1 MQASLE
7 EYLQDNRDACYAL
20 LRRYIA
26 LGKPF
31 LLRSEIVDEC
41 RRFCEENP
49 DFHLEDTPLY
59 QFVLSIQDATVDS
72 PWIHFASRPSIAR
85 WTYYRVHAES
95 LSGTPIGVSEYLAV
109 KERLVNG
116 ASSPDER
123 VLEFDIEPF
132 QRGFPRM
139 RESRSIG
146 RGVEFLNRRLSSQ
159 LFQDIAAGDQ
169 RVLDFLSVHQVR
181 GRQLM
186 VNDRIRSVVEL
197 RRQLRRASD
206 YLARQPAD
214 ASWEETAHVLQSMG
228 FEPGWGR
235 TVARMRDTF
244 SLLTDILEA
253 PDPDRLERFLSR
265 VPMIFNLVIL
275 SPHGYFAQAN
285 VLGLPD
291 TGGQVV
297 YILDQVRALEQ
308 EMRARIYEQGIDI
321 EPQILIVTRL
331 IPEAQG
337 TTCDQRIEQVSGTH
351 YARILR
357 VPFRSP
363 EGNIVPH
370 WISRFEVWPYLERF
384 AADVETEVLA
394 ELTARPDLIVGNYS
408 DGNLV
413 ATLLA
418 HRLGVTQCN
427 IAHALEKSKY
437 LMSDLYWRENDEQYH
452 FACQFTADLIA
463 MNAADFIITSTYQ
476 EIAGNSE
483 SVGQYE
489 SYASY
494 TLPGLYRVVNGVDL
508 FDPKFNIVSPGADAE
523 IYFPYSER
531 ERRLTALHPE
541 IEDLIYGNSPR
552 HDARGV
558 IEDRERPL
566 LFSMARLDRIKNITG
581 LVEWFGAS
589 ERLRAQA
596 NLLIIAGHVDPSR
609 SRDREEQAQI
619 ALMHELMDRYGL
631 DGQLRWLGILLDK
644 NMAGELYRCVADTR
658 GAFVQ
663 PALFEAFGLTVI
675 EAMSSG
681 LPTFATRYGGPL
693 EIIEDGISGF
703 HIDPNHGAEAAD
715 RIAEF
720 LERAAQNPDYW
731 LEMSARTLERVR
743 SRYTWAL
750 YAERMM
756 TLSRV
761 YGFWKYVTKLERS
774 ETRRYLEMFYALQY
788 RPLARQIGARSGAG

>member
-1 MQASLE
+1 MENAMQANLE
-7 EYLQDNRDACYAL
+7 EYLHDHRDACYAL

-31 LLRSEIVDEC
+31 LLRSEIIDEC
-41 RRFCEENP
+41 RAFCVENP
-49 DFHLEDTPLY
+49 DLRFDETPLY
-59 QFVLSIQDATVDS
+59 RLILSIQDATVES
-72 PWIHFASRPSIAR
+72 PWIHFAARPSIAR
-85 WTYYRVHAES
+85 WTYYRLHAES
-95 LSGTPIGVSEYLAV
+95 MSGVQIDISEYLAV
-109 KERLVNG
+109 KERLIG
-116 ASSPDER
+116 GSAPAGER
-123 VLEFDIEPF
+123 LLEFDIDPF
-132 QRGFPRM
+132 QRDFPRM
-139 RESRSIG
+139 REARSIG
-146 RGVEFLNRRLSSQ
+146 RGMEFLNRRLSSQ
-159 LFQDIAAGDQ
+159 MFQDLRAGDQ
-169 RVLDFLSVHQVR
+169 RMLDFLSVHQAG

-186 VNDRIRSVVEL
+186 VNDRIHSVVEL
-197 RRQLRRASD
+197 RRQVRRAGE
-206 YLARQPAD
+206 YLAQQPAD
-214 ASWEETAHVLQSMG
+214 ASWNEVAHMLQGMG

-235 TVARMRDTF
+235 TVAHMRDTF
-244 SLLTDILEA
+244 SLLTDLLEA
-253 PDPDRLERFLSR
+253 PDPERLERFLGR
-265 VPMIFNLVIL
+265 IPMIFNLVIL
-275 SPHGYFAQAN
+275 TPHGYFAQAN

-297 YILDQVRALEQ
+297 YILDQVRALEN
-308 EMRARIYEQGIDI
+308 EMRARLHEQGLDID
-321 EPQILIVTRL
+321 PQILIVTRL
-331 IPEAQG
+331 IPEARG
-337 TTCDQRIEQVSGTH
+337 TTCDQRIEEVIGARH
-351 YARILR
+351 ARILR
-357 VPFRSP
+357 VPFRSA
-363 EGNIVPH
+363 EGDVVPH

-413 ATLLA
+413 ATLLSQS
-418 HRLGVTQCN
+418 LGVTQCN

-452 FACQFTADLIA
+452 FGCQFTADLIA

-476 EIAGNSE
+476 EIAGNGD

-489 SYASY
+489 SYSSY
-494 TLPGLYRVVNGVDL
+494 TLPGLYRVVNGIDM

-531 ERRLTALHPE
+531 ERRLAALHPE
-541 IEDLIYGNSPR
+541 IEELIYGTAPR
-552 HDARGV
+552 DDARGALTNR
-558 IEDRERPL
+558 DRPL

-589 ERLRAQA
+589 ERLRRCAD
-596 NLLIIAGHVDPSR
+596 LLIVAGHVDPAR
-609 SRDREEQAQI
+609 SGDREEQAQI
-619 ALMHELMDRYGL
+619 ARMHELMDRYGL
-631 DGQLRWLGILLDK
+631 DGQLRWLGVLLDK
-644 NMAGELYRCVADTR
+644 NMAGEIYRYVADTQ

-693 EIIEDGISGF
+693 EIIEDGMSGF
-703 HIDPNHGAEAAD
+703 HIDPNHGADAAE
-715 RIAEF
+715 RIAVF
-720 LERAAQNPDYW
+720 LERAAEDPGYW
-731 LEMSARTLERVR
+731 RRLSAQTLERVR

-761 YGFWKYVTKLERS
+761 YGFWKYVTNLERS

-788 RPLARQIGARSGAG
+788 RPLARQVGGG